1 MSVLLGTVFLLLLT
15 AAAAG
20 FSALET
26 ALSML
31 RDTPAEDA
39 APRRAKI
46 ARNPVA
52 FLNESLLFG
61 AIANL
66 LLTALGLWY
75 VTGPLRGF
83 GVNPWIG
90 AAIVFGLGLLAVE
103 ILPKTYALRS
113 PDAVLRFTLPL
124 LNLAQRFL
132 APVAARLTRTSDA
145 LVRRLSP
152 ARLKPRFGLALEE
165 IETLIEMRE
174 EQGAI
179 STEDA
184 TVMQEIVN
192 LHSQTVRDCMTP
204 RVDLPLMPHDA
215 DDDDAAQMLQNA
227 RFRHVPVFDERADAI
242 IALVDTDVWRLVGR
256 PAWKSIARQ
265 PVFVPETMS
274 ALDVL
279 RRYLADSASA
289 VVIVDEYGGFEGL
302 LTRRNLVERL
312 LGKVAPTRTTETTL
326 QPIGDGRYLVSGM
339 ARVDEVNHEL
349 DVALEAGGIDTIG
362 GLVFN
367 RLGYLP
373 KPGEVLDLDGLS
385 VKVRRT
391 ARNRILQLEVRVPGE
406 TAEGKA

>member
-1 MSVLLGTVFLLLLT
+1 MSILFGTVLLVLLA

-26 ALSML
+26 ALSLL
-31 RDTPAEDA
+31 RDSPAEEGK
-39 APRRAKI
+39 PRRAEI

-66 LLTALGLWY
+66 LLTAAGIWFL
-75 VTGPLRGF
+75 TGPMRAL
-83 GVNPWIG
+83 GVNPWLG
-90 AAIVFGLGLLAVE
+90 AVLVFGTGMFAVE
-103 ILPKTYALRS
+103 ILPKTFALRA
-113 PDAVLRFTLPL
+113 PDLVLRLTLPL
-124 LNLAQRFL
+124 LKLAQRLFSR
-132 APVAARLTRTSDA
+132 AAGRLMRLSDA

-152 ARLKPRFGLALEE
+152 RGIQPRLSLALEE
-165 IETLIEMRE
+165 IETLIEMSE

-179 STEDA
+179 TTEDA

-204 RVDLPLMPHDA
+204 RVDLPLMSHDA
-215 DDDDAAQMLQNA
+215 DDQDAAQMLQSA

-242 IALVDTDVWRLVGR
+242 IALVDTDAWRLAGR
-256 PAWKSIARQ
+256 PAWKIIARH

-279 RRYLADSASA
+279 RRHLPDSASA

-312 LGKVAPTRTTETTL
+312 LGKIAPTRTTEPAV
-326 QPIGDGRYLVSGM
+326 QPIGNNRHLVTGM
-339 ARVDEVNHEL
+339 ARVDEVNREL
-349 DVALEAGGIDTIG
+349 DISLEAGGIDTIG
-362 GLVFN
+362 GFIFN

-373 KPGEVLDLDGLS
+373 KPGEVVELDGLS
-385 VKVRRT
+385 IKVKRI
-391 ARNRILQLEVRVPGE
+391 ARNRILQMEVRVPAKE
-406 TAEGKA
+406 AEDKP